1 MSDLAKLTAHAAHL
15 EDLLQRCAE
24 FIEPY
29 SDVVDGDSGYPA
41 PNAAMSLLSA
51 ISDALG
57 EAQ

>member
-1 MSDLAKLTAHAAHL
+1 VSDLAKLTAHAAHL

-57 EAQ
+57 